1 MVVVGAGLAGLACAL
16 RLTAAGVATTVLEA
30 GDAVG
35 GRVRTDVVDG
45 YLVDRGFQLL
55 NPAYPALAV
64 VADLDALR
72 LRPFQAGVAVAR
84 GARRYRV
91 ADPRRVP
98 SAALESLL
106 APVGS
111 LREKAAFLR
120 WAATSAYGDARR
132 VRDGADEPL
141 ASALDAAGVSGLLR
155 RSVVEPFLA
164 GVLGED
170 DGSTS
175 ASFARLVVRSF
186 VRGTPAVPA
195 EGVGA
200 LPVQLASALPPG
212 AVRLG
217 APVLAVRPTAGDGVR
232 LRTAEGE
239 VAADAVVVATDPTA
253 AAALLPGLPV
263 PPMRALTTFWHAADA
278 PPAPPSRA
286 RLLHVDADRRGP
298 VINSAVLSAV
308 APSYAPPGKH
318 LVATTVLG
326 DRADA
331 ATEAEVLRQ
340 LWHVYGTESTAWR
353 LVAVRALPQALPAVL
368 PPLRARRPVALG
380 DGLFVAGDH
389 RDTASQQGALV
400 SGRRAADAV
409 LAALGRPVPQRSAG
423 AVVVR

>member
-1 MVVVGAGLAGLACAL
+1 MVVIGAGLAGLACAL
-16 RLTAAGVATTVLEA
+16 RLCAAGVPVTVLEA
-30 GDAVG
+30 SDAVG

-45 YLVDRGFQLL
+45 FQVDRGFQLL

-72 LRPFQAGVAVAR
+72 LRPFAAGVAVAR
-84 GARRYRV
+84 GQHRYRV

-111 LREKAAFLR
+111 LREKAAFVR
-120 WAATSAYGDARR
+120 WALGSAYGDVRSI
-132 VRDGADEPL
+132 RDGADEPL
-141 ASALDAAGVSGLLR
+141 SAALDRAGVGGRLR
-155 RSVVEPFLA
+155 RSVVMPFLA
-164 GVLGED
+164 GVLAEEE
-170 DGSTS
+170 GSTS

-195 EGVGA
+195 AGVGA

-217 APVLAVRPTAGDGVR
+217 APVHAVRDGSGGVR
-232 LRTAEGE
+232 LHTAEGE
-239 VAADAVVVATDPTA
+239 VAAEAVVVTTDPATA
-253 AAALLPGLPV
+253 ADLLPGLPV

-278 PPAPPSRA
+278 PPAPRSRA

-298 VINSAVLSAV
+298 VVNSAVVSAV
-308 APSYAPPGKH
+308 APTYAPPGKH

-326 DRADA
+326 DRGDT

-340 LWHVYGTESTAWR
+340 LWDVYGTQSTAWS
-353 LVAVRALPQALPAVL
+353 LVAVHALPRALPAVL
-368 PPLRARRPVALG
+368 PPLHARRPVALG
-380 DGLFVAGDH
+380 ERLFVAGDH

-409 LAALGRPVPQRSAG
+409 LAALGLPAAERSAG